1 MTVLLS
7 QMIQVRL
14 AHKKDESRNIV
25 MERES
30 GRGSVFE
37 SSLKL
42 YLEYSACFCC

>member
-1 MTVLLS
+1 MVLLLMTVLMS

-14 AHKKDESRNIV
+14 AHKKVES
-25 MERES
+25 S